1 MLINA
6 VFQGGGVKGI
16 SLAGAVKAAEEH
28 EIVFNRVAG
37 TSSGAIVAALLAA
50 GYSADEMKAVIE
62 KTPLVSLLRR
72 SPVFNIKWVGP
83 AARIFL
89 KKGLYSGEALEH
101 WVRELLLAKGVR
113 TFADLPPGKLRIIAS
128 DITNGRILVLPED
141 IKRFGMNT
149 SSLEVAKAI
158 RMSTSIPYFF
168 DPVMLR
174 LDPLHTK
181 GKKFSQQFVFV
192 VDGALLSNLPLWLFD
207 EPVIERKA
215 KTIPTVGFQMV
226 GKTGTETKVSYIR
239 GPLTML
245 QAIFDTMLS
254 AHDERY
260 IEQEN
265 RYRTIKI
272 PTLGIRTAQFNISP
286 EQSNLLY
293 DSGVQAG
300 DAFFHKWSIT
310 SYQQQYSKYQLMKD
324 TMYAMK

>member
-16 SLAGAVKAAEEH
+16 SLAGAVKASEEH
-28 EIVFNRVAG
+28 GIVFNRVAG

-50 GYSADEMKAVIE
+50 GYSADEMKTVIE

-72 SPVFNIKWVGP
+72 SQIFNIKWVGP
-83 AARIFL
+83 AARVFL

-101 WVRELLLAKGVR
+101 WLRKLLLAKGVR

-128 DITNGRILVLPED
+128 DITNGRILVLPKD
-141 IKRFGMNT
+141 IKRFGMNA

-174 LDPLHTK
+174 LDPALAK
-181 GKKFSQQFVFV
+181 GKTFSQQFVFV

-207 EPVIERKA
+207 EPVDDRKA

-254 AHDERY
+254 AHDERH

-272 PTLGIRTAQFNISP
+272 PTLGIRTAQFNIST

-293 DSGVQAG
+293 ASGLQAG
-300 DAFFHKWSIT
+300 DDFFHKWSIT

>member
-16 SLAGAVKAAEEH
+16 SLAGAVKAAEEN

-62 KTPLVSLLRR
+62 KTPLVKLLRR
-72 SPVFNIKWVGP
+72 SRVFNIKWIGP
-83 AARIFL
+83 AARVFL

-101 WVRELLLAKGVR
+101 WVRELLRAKGVR

-141 IKRFGMNT
+141 IKRFGINP

-174 LDPLHTK
+174 LDSALAK
-181 GKKFSQQFVFV
+181 GKTFSQQFVFV

-207 EPVIERKA
+207 EPVNEREAKA
-215 KTIPTVGFQMV
+215 IPTVGFQMV
-226 GKTGTETKVSYIR
+226 GRTGTETKVSYIR

-286 EQSNLLY
+286 EQSELLY
-293 DSGVQAG
+293 TSGVQAG
-300 DAFFHKWSIT
+300 EAFFHKWSIT
-310 SYQQQYSKYQLMKD
+310 TYQQQYSKYQLMKN

>member
-1 MLINA
+1 M
-6 VFQGGGVKGI
+6 
-16 SLAGAVKAAEEH
+16 
-28 EIVFNRVAG
+28 
-37 TSSGAIVAALLAA
+37 
-50 GYSADEMKAVIE
+50 
-62 KTPLVSLLRR
+62 
-72 SPVFNIKWVGP
+72 
-83 AARIFL
+83 
-89 KKGLYSGEALEH
+89 
-101 WVRELLLAKGVR
+101 RELLLAKGVR

-141 IKRFGMNT
+141 IKRFGMNS

-207 EPVIERKA
+207 EPVNERKA

-300 DAFFHKWSIT
+300 DAFFHKWSIA
-310 SYQQQYSKYQLMKD
+310 SYQQQYNKYQLMKD